1 MSETQ
6 TIDQIKSRLE
16 QFITDIDQVNPNQ
29 VRVEDIDEWIGLL
42 DQLEEKVKTV
52 SHPVDEQ

>member
-6 TIDQIKSRLE
+6 NIDQIKSRLE

-42 DQLEEKVKTV
+42 DQLEEKVKSV
-52 SHPVDEQ
+52 SHPADEQ